1 MGTAAGT
8 VVLRTLK
15 KFDEKA
21 ILSYSYWVSL
31 LFTFPIVYTVGNC
44 MRIFLD
50 LNYFDWGLIAG
61 TAPTKM
67 AMLVCKIKSF
77 QIESVA
83 KLQNLPPLQT
93 VNTFWYCILMI

>member
-31 LFTFPIVYTVGNC
+31 LFTFPIVYTVGNG

-61 TAPTKM
+61 TALTKM
-67 AMLVCKIKSF
+67 AMLVC
-77 QIESVA
+77 
-83 KLQNLPPLQT
+83 
-93 VNTFWYCILMI
+93 